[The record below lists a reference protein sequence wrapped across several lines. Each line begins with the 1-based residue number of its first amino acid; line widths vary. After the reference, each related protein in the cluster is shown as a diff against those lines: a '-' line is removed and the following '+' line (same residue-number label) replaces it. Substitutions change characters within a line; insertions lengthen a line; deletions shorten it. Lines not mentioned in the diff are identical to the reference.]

1 MENNACMDGHPWH
14 LKCPGHGPFR
24 LEPFM
29 HASHAC
35 RTAMGGVLKSIAS
48 LGVQQGKHKAEE
60 G

>member
-1 MENNACMDGHPWH
+1 VCMDGH

-24 LEPFM
+24 LDM

-48 LGVQQGKHKAEE
+48 LGVQQEKHKAAE
-60 G
+60 